1 MGVGLGSE
9 GGGLGPGGDPGT
21 TVGGTG
27 VLVATGEKRTQ
38 ICWPTLS
45 RVLSRQFTSCSCCTV
60 VLVAWPMA
68 DSESLAWMAYSTQPN
83 GGEGTQLATCVGSLV
98 GVAKGWGGAVL
109 GGSGSVVAVGGKAVC
124 VVGWVVCGGGV
135 MVG

>member
-1 MGVGLGSE
+1 M
-9 GGGLGPGGDPGT
+9 GDPGSA
-21 TVGGTG
+21 VDGTG

-68 DSESLAWMAYSTQPN
+68 DSESFAWMAYSTQPN

-98 GVAKGWGGAVL
+98 GVSEGWVGSVL
-109 GGSGSVVAVGGKAVC
+109 VGSGSVVEVGGNSVGVAGGVVSVGVAVGESSVDQGQA
-124 VVGWVVCGGGV
+124 
-135 MVG
+135 